1 MNIKFK
7 IIRTVNVSKAVC
19 LWNTWDHEH
28 LYFVHKQFGNSKI
41 LFENSNLAV
50 IQTTMKIP
58 YLPISFNSLHTLI
71 SLSNLDVLVIDTM
84 PFGIMARLLMEYKE
98 INPQKTKLVNT
109 YEINLPFY
117 FIPLKKI
124 IKKMILKWNAINW
137 VEDMPL
143 KMRRMQALQLGFID
157 FYGIP
162 KNQAIKNTTIKLDIK
177 LPLPRLKD
185 SILNE

>member
-1 MNIKFK
+1 
-7 IIRTVNVSKAVC
+7 
-19 LWNTWDHEH
+19 
-28 LYFVHKQFGNSKI
+28 
-41 LFENSNLAV
+41 
-50 IQTTMKIP
+50 
-58 YLPISFNSLHTLI
+58 
-71 SLSNLDVLVIDTM
+71 M

-98 INPQKTKLVNT
+98 INPRKTKLVNT

-117 FIPLKKI
+117 LIPLKKI
-124 IKKMILKWNAINW
+124 IKKMILKWNATNW
-137 VEDMPL
+137 VEDVPL

-162 KNQAIKNTTIKLDIK
+162 KNQAIKNTSIKLDIK